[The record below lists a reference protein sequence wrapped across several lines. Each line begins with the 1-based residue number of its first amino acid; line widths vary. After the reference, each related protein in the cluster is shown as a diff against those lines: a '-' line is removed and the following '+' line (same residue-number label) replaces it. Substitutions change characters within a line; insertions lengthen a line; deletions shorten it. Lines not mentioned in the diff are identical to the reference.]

1 MAAVIVRRPQSVA
14 IAQTVVNVVNV
25 VNAVSAVS
33 AVSATTVVSAVTAPN
48 HLCAKSR
55 KRKQVRATGLVRTL
69 DCY

>member
-14 IAQTVVNVVNV
+14 IAQTVVNVVN
-25 VNAVSAVS
+25 

>member
-25 VNAVSAVS
+25 VN